1 MSDRILAATRKGLFA
16 VEREGGRWGVHPLG
30 FLGDHV
36 SMVLA
41 DPRDGTL
48 YAALSHGH
56 FGAKLHR
63 SKDGG
68 ERWEE
73 CAAPAYRRPR
83 ARRRRRTR
91 SAGGSSPGP

>member
-1 MSDRILAATRKGLFA
+1 MSDRIWIATRKGLFA
-16 VEREGGRWGVHPLG
+16 AERSARGWRMRPGA

-36 SMVLA
+36 SMVLP

-63 SKDGG
+63 STDGG
-68 ERWEE
+68 
-73 CAAPAYRRPR
+73 AA
-83 ARRRRRTR
+83 
-91 SAGGSSPGP
+91 